1 MTLPMSAGRS
11 HTKSRLAAVAAVIE
25 RDWASGDAQVK
36 TLVADLRRSD
46 ERTRFA
52 LGVARAGVWE
62 AELFTGQVDWSD
74 TMHLAI
80 GRAATAFDGTLDGML
95 ALIHEDDRDKFA
107 NVVHGNFDAA
117 RDFQFDVRVVWPDS
131 TIHWVQFRGQISPD
145 EGGMSV
151 RLISV
156 AQDITEQR
164 QMELQLRQSQKMEAM
179 GRLAGGVAHDFNNI
193 LTAILGY
200 AALIEHEPGDGATT
214 QAYALQIRTAAE
226 RAAALARQLL
236 AFSRRQ
242 VTERRCVYLNEVIP
256 DLLPM
261 LGKILGEHVRIAWEV
276 EHATHTVFAD
286 AGQLQQVVLNL
297 AINAGAAMPTGG
309 QLTIRAGNVTL
320 GDQDRVPR
328 FTLAKGEYVMLSVTD
343 TGTGMDAATRD
354 RMFERCLAATS
365 DAKGTGPGLTTVCAI
380 VKALGGGIMV
390 SSEPGAGTT
399 FRVYLPRPDPRALEA
414 SLTPGV
420 TPLIGTGETV
430 LVVEDDE
437 AIGALVSDILSR
449 NGYTV
454 LVAAN
459 GDEAVELVRAAP
471 RIDLVLTDVMMPD
484 GSGPELIARLRTEK
498 PMRALY
504 MSGYAGAVLA
514 RQGQLAGD
522 CEFLQKPFTGLQL
535 VAKASELIN
544 RSAE

>member
-1 MTLPMSAGRS
+1 MIG
-11 HTKSRLAAVAAVIE
+11 
-25 RDWASGDAQVK
+25 RDWASDDAQAK

-52 LGVARAGVWE
+52 LGLARAGVWE
-62 AELFTGQVDWSD
+62 AELLTGQVDWSD
-74 TMHLAI
+74 TMHLAM
-80 GRAATAFDGTLDGML
+80 GRPVTAFDGTLGGMQ
-95 ALIHEDDRDKFA
+95 ALIHEEDRDKFA
-107 NVVHGNFDAA
+107 NVVHGHFDAP
-117 RDFQFDVRVVWPDS
+117 RDFHFDVRVVWPDS

-151 RLISV
+151 RLVSV
-156 AQDITEQR
+156 AQDITDQR

-200 AALIEHEPGDGATT
+200 AALIEHEPGDGPTT

-226 RAAALARQLL
+226 RAAALAKQLL

-242 VTERRCVYLNEVIP
+242 FTERRCVYLNEVIP

-261 LGKILGEHVRIAWEV
+261 LGKILGDDVRISWDV
-276 EHATHTVFAD
+276 ENATHAVFAD

-309 QLTIRAGNVTL
+309 ELTIRGANVTL

-328 FTLAKGEYVMLSVTD
+328 FKLTKGDYLMLSVTD
-343 TGTGMDAATRD
+343 NGSGMDASTRD
-354 RMFERCLAATS
+354 RMLESCLAATS
-365 DAKGTGPGLTTVCAI
+365 DATGTGTGLTTVCAI
-380 VKALGGGIMV
+380 IKALGGGIVV
-390 SSEPGAGTT
+390 SSEPNAGTT
-399 FRVYLPRPDPRALEA
+399 FRVYLPRTDPSALEA

-430 LVVEDDE
+430 LVVEDGE
-437 AIGALVSDILSR
+437 AIRAQVSDILTR

-459 GDEAVELVRAAP
+459 ADEAVEMVRSAP

-484 GSGPELIARLRTEK
+484 GSGPDLIARLREEK
-498 PMRALY
+498 PIRALY

-544 RSAE
+544 RSAG

>member
-1 MTLPMSAGRS
+1 MTQPMSAGRIEAN
-11 HTKSRLAAVAAVIE
+11 SRLAAAPAVIE
-25 RDWASGDAQVK
+25 RDGAGGDPQVK

-74 TMHLAI
+74 TMHLAM
-80 GRAATAFDGTLDGML
+80 GRPATAFDGTLDGMQ
-95 ALIHEDDRDKFA
+95 ALLHEDDRDKFA
-107 NVVHGNFDAA
+107 NVVYGNCDAA
-117 RDFQFDVRVVWPDS
+117 REFQIDVRVVWPDS
-131 TIHWVQFRGQISPD
+131 AIHWVQFRGHVSPD
-145 EGGMSV
+145 EGGASV
-151 RLISV
+151 RLVSV

-200 AALIEHEPGDGATT
+200 AALIETEPEDETT
-214 QAYALQIRTAAE
+214 QAHATQIRTAAE

-261 LGKILGEHVRIAWEV
+261 LGKILGEQVRIDWEV
-276 EHATHTVFAD
+276 AAATHTVFAD

-297 AINAGAAMPTGG
+297 AINAGQAMPSGG

-320 GDQDRVPR
+320 GDQARLPR
-328 FTLAKGEYVMLSVTD
+328 FKLASGEYVMLSVTD
-343 TGTGMDAATRD
+343 TGSGMDAARRD
-354 RMFERCLAATS
+354 RMFESCLTAACEPGR
-365 DAKGTGPGLTTVCAI
+365 AAPGLTTVCAI

-390 SSEPGAGTT
+390 SSAPAVGTT
-399 FRVYLPRPDPRALEA
+399 FRVYLPRTDAQAMEA

-430 LVVEDDE
+430 LVVEEGE
-437 AIGALVSDILSR
+437 AIQVLVSDILSR

-454 LVAAN
+454 VVAAN
-459 GDEAVELVRAAP
+459 ADDALELVRSSP
-471 RIDLVLTDVMMPD
+471 RIDLVVTDVMMPD
-484 GSGPELIARLRTEK
+484 GSGPELMAQLRTER
-498 PMRALY
+498 PLRALY

-535 VAKASELIN
+535 IAKVSELIN
-544 RSAE
+544 RSTV